1 MKRLAVLLTLILAL
15 LIGAMTS
22 AEAHPRFPT
31 PPHYALAA
39 TYTPTP
45 RFVVKEC
52 YRYPCPTPWGN
63 KQPK

>member
-31 PPHYALAA
+31 PPRHRPTA

-52 YRYPCPTPWGN
+52 FRYPCPTAWGN
-63 KQPK
+63 SKAK